1 MVIDLY
7 LAGTANGLR
16 ASVTLEEAGLP
27 YRVHAMDLAKG
38 EHRGAAFLK
47 LNPAGLIPVIVDQ
60 DGPGGK
66 PITLSQSG
74 AIILYVAE
82 KAGKFLPRDAAR
94 RAVTMQWFMQ
104 GATDVVATSGAIFR
118 LENSVPEKSPSS
130 IDYFRQRLLGF
141 FSVCDAH
148 LAGREYLAD
157 ELSVADLMLYPNF
170 ALRKA
175 LIDQAGGF
183 ANLQRWGATMDSRPA
198 VRKGM
203 KILG

>member
-1 MVIDLY
+1 VIDLY

-16 ASVTLEEAGLP
+16 ASVALEEAGLP
-27 YRVHAMDLAKG
+27 YRVHAVDLAKG

-66 PITLSQSG
+66 PVTLSQSG
-74 AIILYVAE
+74 AIILYIAE
-82 KAGKFLPRDAAR
+82 KTGKFLPKDAAR
-94 RAVTMQWFMQ
+94 RALTMQWFMQ

-118 LENSVPEKSPSS
+118 LENSVPEKIPSS
-130 IDYFRQRLLGF
+130 IDYFKQRLLGF
-141 FSVCDAH
+141 LSVCDAH

-170 ALRKA
+170 ALRKP

-183 ANLQRWGATMDSRPA
+183 TNLQRWGATMASRPA
-198 VRKGM
+198 VSKGM
-203 KILG
+203 KVLG